1 MSDHGLQ
8 PLLDWYARLTPASL
22 AEIGQYYAAD
32 AHFRDPF
39 NDVCGVAAIKAIF
52 EHMFAA
58 TEVPRFVFNEQ
69 LQQGNQAFVTWRFDC
84 VIRRRLWQIEGS
96 TYLVFGADGRV
107 VEHRDYWDA
116 AGQLYEKLPLIGG
129 VLRLLKRSM
138 R

>member
-52 EHMFAA
+52 DHMFAVTQA
-58 TEVPRFVFNEQ
+58 SRFVFVEQ
-69 LQQGNQAFVTWRFDC
+69 LQQGEQAFVTWRFDC

>member
-1 MSDHGLQ
+1 MSDQRLSS
-8 PLLDWYARLTPASL
+8 LLAWYAELTPTSL
-22 AEIGQYYAAD
+22 AGIGNYYAAD

-52 EHMFAA
+52 EHMFAV
-58 TEVPRFVFNEQ
+58 TEVPRFVFVEQ
-69 LQQGNQAFVTWRFDC
+69 LQQGDQAFVTWRFDC

-96 TYLVFGADGRV
+96 TYLIFGADGRV

-116 AGQLYEKLPLIGG
+116 AEQLYEKLPLLGG

>member
-52 EHMFAA
+52 EHMFAV
-58 TEVPRFVFNEQ
+58 TQVPRFVFVEQ
-69 LQQGNQAFVTWRFDC
+69 LQQGEQAFVTWRFDC

>member
-1 MSDHGLQ
+1 MSDQRLSS
-8 PLLDWYARLTPASL
+8 LLAWYAELTPTSL
-22 AEIGQYYAAD
+22 AEIGNYYAAD

-52 EHMFAA
+52 EHMFAV
-58 TEVPRFVFNEQ
+58 TEVPRFVFVEQ
-69 LQQGNQAFVTWRFDC
+69 LQQGDQAFVTWRFDC

-96 TYLVFGADGRV
+96 TYLIFGADGRV

-116 AGQLYEKLPLIGG
+116 AEQLYEKLPLLGG

>member
-1 MSDHGLQ
+1 MHEHSLQ
-8 PLLDWYARLTPASL
+8 PLLGWYARLTPASL
-22 AEIGQYYAAD
+22 AEIDNFYAAD

-39 NDVCGVAAIKAIF
+39 NDVCGVASIRAIF
-52 EHMFAA
+52 EHMFTVTQA
-58 TEVPRFVFNEQ
+58 PRFVFVEQ

-84 VIRRRLWQIEGS
+84 EIKRRLWQIEGS
-96 TYLVFGADGRV
+96 TYLVFGVDGRV

-116 AGQLYEKLPLIGG
+116 AEQLYEKLPLIGG

>member
-1 MSDHGLQ
+1 MSDQRLSS
-8 PLLDWYARLTPASL
+8 LLTWYTGLTPASL
-22 AEIGQYYAAD
+22 AEIGNYYAAD

-39 NDVCGVAAIKAIF
+39 NDVCGVAAVKAIF
-52 EHMFAA
+52 EHMFAV
-58 TEVPRFVFNEQ
+58 TEVPRFVFVEQ
-69 LQQGNQAFVTWRFDC
+69 LQQGDQAFVTWRFDC

-96 TYLVFGADGRV
+96 TYLIFGADGRV

-116 AGQLYEKLPLIGG
+116 AEQLYEKLPLLGG